1 MNAMSHAAN
10 LAFGSLPDD
19 LARVLSDLDAADAEA
34 RRLVASLS
42 EAQLQWQPHND
53 AGAGW
58 SVAQCLDHLAR
69 INAIYIAALRG
80 AVQQSKPGSAP
91 RRGPIQPG
99 WFGRWFIA
107 QMEPPVRRK
116 LKAPKKAVPGPART
130 GPELLSAFIAAHD
143 QVRALVHDS
152 RELDLNKIRFTNPFI
167 SIIHFTVGTG
177 LMVIG
182 AHDRRH
188 LQQANLVC
196 AAMRRQQI

>member
-1 MNAMSHAAN
+1 MSHAAN

-34 RRLVASLS
+34 RRLVASLD
-42 EAQLQWQPHND
+42 ETQLHWQPN

-69 INAIYIAALRG
+69 INAIYIATLRG
-80 AVQQSKPGSAP
+80 ALQRTKPGSAP
-91 RRGPIQPG
+91 RGGPIQPG

-188 LQQANLVC
+188 LWQAKQVC
-196 AAMRRQQI
+196 EAMRRQQS